1 MPERHV
7 VLGVS
12 GSIAAYKAVD
22 LASKLTQAGV
32 TVHTVMTKSA
42 TRLVQPASFRA
53 ITGLPVSTKMFD
65 LTNPFSIEH
74 ISLSEVADLMLIAPA
89 TANVMAKM
97 AGGIADDLLTCTAL
111 ATRVPILIAP
121 AMHTAM
127 WENAATQANLT
138 TLKDRGM
145 TFVGPVTGRLASG
158 GYGAGRF
165 APVADILGVALGM
178 LGANGDLAGRK
189 IVITAGGTREP
200 IDPVRFFGNR
210 STGKMGFALAEAARD
225 RGANVSLI
233 SGATTLP
240 TPAGVNVHSVGT
252 AAEMLDTVQVVST
265 DADILI
271 MAAAVA
277 DYAPEMRA
285 TEKLKKEDVDLVLP
299 LIRTEDILNTVRD
312 VPIRVG
318 FAAESENLIENAKG
332 KLVSKNLD
340 LIVANDI
347 TRSDSGIGAD
357 KNECTILDPS
367 GAVEE
372 LPLQSKRAVAEH
384 ILDRVVELLT
394 GAGDEAP

>member
-1 MPERHV
+1 MSERHV
-7 VLGVS
+7 VLGVT

-32 TVHTVMTKSA
+32 SVHTVMTEAA
-42 TRLVQPASFRA
+42 TQLVGPATFRA
-53 ITGLPVSTKMFD
+53 ITGLPVSTSMFE

-74 ISLSEVADLMLIAPA
+74 ISLSEVADLMIIAPA

-97 AGGIADDLLTCTAL
+97 AAGIADDLLTCTAL
-111 ATRVPILIAP
+111 ATRAPILIAP

-127 WENAATQANLT
+127 WENAATQANLEM
-138 TLKDRGM
+138 LQSRGVS
-145 TFVGPVTGRLASG
+145 FVGPAIGRLASG
-158 GYGAGRF
+158 GFGAGRF
-165 APVADILGVALGM
+165 APVTEILGVALGM

-200 IDPVRFFGNR
+200 IDPVRFLGNR

-240 TPAGVNVHSVGT
+240 TPAGMNVHSVGT
-252 AAEMLDTVQVVST
+252 AAEMLDTVEAVST

-285 TEKLKKEDVDLVLP
+285 SEKIKKEDVDLVLP
-299 LIRTEDILNTVRD
+299 LNRTQDILNTIRD

-347 TRSDSGIGAD
+347 SRSDSGIGAD
-357 KNECTILDPS
+357 NNECTILDAS
-367 GAVEE
+367 GNQES
-372 LPLQSKRAVAEH
+372 LPLMPKREAAER
-384 ILDRVVELLT
+384 ILDRVVGLLS
-394 GAGDEAP
+394 AK

>member
-1 MPERHV
+1 MAEKHV

-22 LASKLTQAGV
+22 LASKLVQAGV
-32 TVHTVMTKSA
+32 SVHTVMTEAA
-42 TRLVQPASFRA
+42 TKLVGEASFRA
-53 ITGLPVSTKMFD
+53 ITDLPVSTSMFE
-65 LTNPFSIEH
+65 LTNPRSIEH
-74 ISLSEVADLMLIAPA
+74 VSLAEKADLMLIAPC

-97 AGGIADDLLTCTAL
+97 AAGIADDLLTCTAL
-111 ATRVPILIAP
+111 ATRAPILVAP

-127 WENAATQANLT
+127 WENAATQENLKI
-138 TLKDRGM
+138 LQSRGM
-145 TFVGPVTGRLASG
+145 SFVGPAIGRLASG
-158 GYGAGRF
+158 GFGAGRF
-165 APVADILGVALGM
+165 APVTKILGVALGM

-200 IDPVRFFGNR
+200 IDPVRFLGNR

-225 RGANVSLI
+225 RGANVVLI
-233 SGATTLP
+233 SGSTTLP
-240 TPAGVNVHSVGT
+240 TPAGVNVHTIGT
-252 AAEMLDTVQVVST
+252 AAEMLDTVEAVST
-265 DADILI
+265 DADVLI

-285 TEKLKKEDVDLVLP
+285 SEKIKKEDVDLVLP
-299 LIRTEDILNTVRD
+299 LNRTEDILDTIRD

-318 FAAESENLIENAKG
+318 FAAESENLIENAEG

-357 KNECTILDPS
+357 NNECTILDRS
-367 GAVEE
+367 GESE
-372 LPLQSKRAVAEH
+372 QLPLMPKREVADH
-384 ILDRVVELLT
+384 ILDRIVGMLS
-394 GAGDEAP
+394 AK